1 MKFFNRSSC
10 SIVGTDFLG
19 QFFTSSGHSDWPTDI
34 HSLRQRYNLIYRLPQ
49 LQRWL
54 RGEKIT
60 SFTAPTK
67 IKKQIEERFKLSNEH
82 ITPCGRFFVYTSGRQ
97 TQVKKITLFH
107 YTTEK
112 TAWDDSVSFH
122 HQSFPLA
129 LTECSCLLYQ
139 TTAWG
144 LEELCSP
151 YQRFSMN
158 LFIEWILFQD
168 ENCINLIHT
177 FLGVTTWLFWGLCVL
192 TMFPLLSLSLNFWQI
207 LNLTVVVSFDSLIA
221 MSNYLHVKTS
231 AVLSTP
237 EVDGDSTG
245 NYSDIFLLLQL
256 LSTLWNL
263 NKTDLL
269 FSKLFTQKSAIQ
281 ITKHRDC
288 LLFRFSDRL
297 L

>member
-1 MKFFNRSSC
+1 MSIADESYSCSYFVTRRVVYTSLRTTISIFQIRLKFFNRSSC

-34 HSLRQRYNLIYRLPQ
+34 HSPRQRYNLIYRLPQ

-67 IKKQIEERFKLSNEH
+67 IKKQLEERFKLSNEH

-112 TAWDDSVSFH
+112 TARDDSVSFH

-139 TTAWG
+139 TTVWG
-144 LEELCSP
+144 
-151 YQRFSMN
+151 
-158 LFIEWILFQD
+158 
-168 ENCINLIHT
+168 
-177 FLGVTTWLFWGLCVL
+177 
-192 TMFPLLSLSLNFWQI
+192 
-207 LNLTVVVSFDSLIA
+207 
-221 MSNYLHVKTS
+221 
-231 AVLSTP
+231 
-237 EVDGDSTG
+237 
-245 NYSDIFLLLQL
+245 
-256 LSTLWNL
+256 
-263 NKTDLL
+263 
-269 FSKLFTQKSAIQ
+269 
-281 ITKHRDC
+281 
-288 LLFRFSDRL
+288 
-297 L
+297 